1 MKLLVVP
8 GTEGFLAA
16 IDAQISPGLVVSK
29 SPIVAFK
36 LLKLQIV
43 P

>member
-8 GTEGFLAA
+8 GTEGFLTA
-16 IDAQISPGLVVSK
+16 IDTQISPGLVASR
-29 SPIVAFK
+29 SPMVAFK
-36 LLKLQIV
+36 LLKLQLV